1 MNNDEHKEITIT
13 HSEILKKHDIVI
25 TDHEKR
31 VRWLE
36 KVAFYVI
43 GAIMIAKF
51 LWDLYSHATVKG
63 T

>member
-1 MNNDEHKEITIT
+1 MNNDEHKELTVT
-13 HSEILKKHDIVI
+13 HAEILRKHDVVI

-51 LWDLYSHATVKG
+51 LWDLYSRATVKG
-63 T
+63 Q